1 MTTFKDLQLEL
12 DRLKREHSFVGL
24 KSGTEVEAM
33 NYEEITF
40 MRKLCRDIMPI
51 TAKIGGPEAR
61 TDIEAMLRIGI
72 DNILAPMIE
81 SPYALANFVKAARSL
96 LGERTVKLS
105 INLETI
111 TGFEQLKRIVEHQ
124 AFKEIHQ
131 ITVGRSDLAASME
144 QDVDADNVLEVTAEI
159 VTLARLKGKRSSVGG
174 KVSRANALLLQNRVG
189 SDYINTRHVVL
200 KRGSR
205 EIEQAVE
212 QALIWEHSLYSLL
225 EGEFPARAPFYAE
238 RRASI
243 KSRLKAVTVKR

>member
-12 DRLKREHSFVGL
+12 EGLKREHSFVGL

-33 NYEEITF
+33 NYDEIRF
-40 MRKLCRDIMPI
+40 MRELCRDIMPL

-61 TDIEAMLRIGI
+61 TDIEAMLEIGV

-81 SPYALANFVKAARSL
+81 SPYALANFVKAAHSL
-96 LGERTVKLS
+96 IGEKMVKLS

-111 TGFEQLKRIVEHQ
+111 TGFEQLKRIVEHS

-144 QDVDADNVLEVTAEI
+144 QDVDADRVLEVTAEI

-174 KVSRANALLLQNRVG
+174 KISRGNALLLQSRVD

-212 QALIWEHSLYSLL
+212 KALIWERRFYTLL

-238 RRASI
+238 RKASI
-243 KSRLKAVTVKR
+243 EKRLNIVVKR